1 MASVGV
7 AVGSQKQSWGLLSV
21 GPRRDLAVGTREKA
35 AREVRERKSL
45 IHSQIIRG
53 GGPTERFGGGPTAR
67 PGKPFP
73 DAFSDPTAT
82 AAKATRS
89 WRWDSFRELFFVPTA
104 TGAKA
109 TRSWRWDAIRSGGGV
124 PKNMAVGSQKKWQ
137 WEPKK
142 KAVVRQF

>member
-1 MASVGV
+1 M
-7 AVGSQKQSWGLLSV
+7 

-109 TRSWRWDAIRSGGGV
+109 TRLLGSVEMGARVALLVSAASIRLHVSQ
-124 PKNMAVGSQKKWQ
+124 MVGLVAQR
-137 WEPKK
+137 
-142 KAVVRQF
+142 VL